1 MKRLYQIDLDFSDF
15 KKPSNSTLHWY
26 PAAFIPQIPNLILSH
41 LARPHQTVL
50 DPFCG
55 SGVTIQEAT
64 KLGMKSIGVDN
75 NPIASMI
82 NKVITNFYELDKL
95 QEYFDKE
102 ILPDIRNTKTEYVPE
117 FPDKDFWFH
126 RDTLSELGR
135 INYIISEIKK
145 NKIKLF
151 FDLAFSAILKHCSTQ
166 KDHYTYVADNMFPKQ
181 ITDNMYVSA
190 LSLFEKKVHTNCYT
204 LHDYYGCI
212 KRSGF
217 DPKRQIEESSF
228 IQQNIKDE
236 WRRIERK
243 VDIILTSPPYA
254 GVTDYVKGQ
263 RLSFYW
269 HPEWNF
275 EDYTYKEIGARNKRA
290 RKNFFNDYLMDIK
303 DFIIKSHYVLKNHG
317 KFVVVIGQTSSIK
330 RKQNL
335 INIIRDLV
343 LEEGFK
349 LIADDLKRNIY
360 FKQIGIVKGVKSESI
375 LIFEKL

>member
-1 MKRLYQIDLDFSDF
+1 
-15 KKPSNSTLHWY
+15 
-26 PAAFIPQIPNLILSH
+26 
-41 LARPHQTVL
+41 
-50 DPFCG
+50 
-55 SGVTIQEAT
+55 
-64 KLGMKSIGVDN
+64 
-75 NPIASMI
+75 
-82 NKVITNFYELDKL
+82 
-95 QEYFDKE
+95 
-102 ILPDIRNTKTEYVPE
+102 
-117 FPDKDFWFH
+117 
-126 RDTLSELGR
+126 
-135 INYIISEIKK
+135 
-145 NKIKLF
+145 
-151 FDLAFSAILKHCSTQ
+151 
-166 KDHYTYVADNMFPKQ
+166 
-181 ITDNMYVSA
+181 
-190 LSLFEKKVHTNCYT
+190 
-204 LHDYYGCI
+204 LHDYYDCI
-212 KRSGF
+212 KRAGF
-217 DPKRQIEESSF
+217 DPKSQIEESSF

-269 HPEWNF
+269 YPEWNF
-275 EDYTYKEIGARNKRA
+275 EDYAYKEVGARSKRA
-290 RKNFFNDYLMDIK
+290 RGNFFNDYLLDIK